1 MAGPG
6 RIKPPLGQ
14 DNGWWWE
21 QATNDKL
28 VIQRCGECGILRHPP
43 RPMCDKCRSMK
54 WDFVEA
60 SGRGT
65 VASYTVIHH
74 PKFPGYDYPIIV
86 VLVDLEEGT
95 RIISQL
101 MECETDAVG
110 FGMKV
115 EVKIHQD
122 EDGFKLP
129 VFVPAHEEV

>member
-1 MAGPG
+1 
-6 RIKPPLGQ
+6 
-14 DNGWWWE
+14 
-21 QATNDKL
+21 
-28 VIQRCGECGILRHPP
+28 
-43 RPMCDKCRSMK
+43 MK

-101 MECETDAVG
+101 MECETDAVR
-110 FGMKV
+110 FGMDV

-129 VFVPAHEEV
+129 VFVPAQKGV